1 MDAYSRPELKESRIA
16 CLQRPASTE
25 ERPVTSVVRHLVVLI
40 VYDPRRRQTEA
51 HESRWMGHKIVVA
64 VDDLIPVNSFGYGI
78 RQ

>member
-1 MDAYSRPELKESRIA
+1 
-16 CLQRPASTE
+16 
-25 ERPVTSVVRHLVVLI
+25 LI